1 MNDPSGPHPGPGRE
15 MAVRRVPD
23 RAVLIACIAAAGLV
37 PGVSGALATEAVMK
51 VAPAD
56 GTCPVWCVFDH
67 DRTVQPAIVLHE
79 SLSAIIEI
87 SGSHEAD
94 VPEWI
99 DVRTTQYSPE
109 ESGEPPGPPAV
120 ELSCHQGNRYRV
132 TTLTADEARQLA
144 ASLLTAA
151 AHADGDPHSHDLHAT
166 KARGMN
172 HRGRYGDQL

>member
-1 MNDPSGPHPGPGRE
+1 MSVYQK
-15 MAVRRVPD
+15 AAKRRS
-23 RAVLIACIAAAGLV
+23 RTTG
-37 PGVSGALATEAVMK
+37 GAY
-51 VAPAD
+51 PA
-56 GTCPVWCVFDH
+56 WCVFDH

-79 SLSAIIEI
+79 SLSAVIEI

-120 ELSCHQGNRYRV
+120 ELSCHQGCSYRV

-151 AHADGDPHSHDLHAT
+151 AHAEGDPHSHDPQAT
-166 KARGMN
+166 KAPGMN
-172 HRGRYGDQL
+172 PPGAPATSGSPL